1 MEVCLAY
8 TPGLSYNYLLHGKI
22 ETCHVY
28 RCARARVR
36 MCVCAC
42 VRVCTCARVRAC
54 VRACAFAR
62 VHVCVCAC
70 ICVRVRL
77 FFFYGLIFI
86 FCIILRVA
94 LLCTLYEYRLQ
105 RVVFQHPG
113 YQSDDPSGLP
123 YDIALVELMWP
134 IKFTKFIN
142 PVKLLSGQPDDL
154 VGSECYIMGWGM
166 TSGE

>member
-1 MEVCLAY
+1 MVY

-22 ETCHVY
+22 ESCHVY
-28 RCARARVR
+28 RLSLH
-36 MCVCAC
+36 VCA
-42 VRVCTCARVRAC
+42 CARVRVC
-54 VRACAFAR
+54 ACARVRVCACAHVRVCAR
-62 VHVCVCAC
+62 VRLRARVCVCLCA
-70 ICVRVRL
+70 RL
-77 FFFYGLIFI
+77 FYFFYCLIFI

-113 YQSDDPSGLP
+113 FQSDGSFGLP

-134 IKFTKFIN
+134 IKFSKFIS

-154 VGSECYIMGWGM
+154 VGSECYIMGWGQ